1 MSTRTITAAVALAT
15 LAVATGAYG
24 RATAEPFHGVQT
36 TIDTG
41 VLDYSCFEGI
51 EGNGMTT
58 DVIDGHLTEN
68 ANGFHFHGVV
78 HREYTLAF
86 ADGTHI
92 LGRVSQHIEFNATRN
107 STTDTE
113 PSQER
118 ATIYA
123 ADGRVVGTIRQQGIF
138 HLAIP
143 TRMATANP
151 TRARSPRSSSATACS
166 AHEPK
171 REAARSCVAEILT
184 SSESVRPTRSRPLS
198 VARRPLCVRARRRSH
213 GTPCG

>member
-1 MSTRTITAAVALAT
+1 VGASRLSTTQETRMSMRTITAAVALAA
-15 LAVATGAYG
+15 LATATGAHG
-24 RATAEPFHGVQT
+24 RATAEPFHDVQT

-51 EGNGMTT
+51 EGNGTTT
-58 DVIDGHLTEN
+58 DVIDGHVTEN
-68 ANGFHFHGVV
+68 ADGFHFHGVV

-86 ADGTHI
+86 ADGIHI

-123 ADGRVVGTIRQQGIF
+123 PDGRVVGTIRQQGIF
-138 HLAIP
+138 HL
-143 TRMATANP
+143 RYSDANGNGQP
-151 TRARSPRSSSATACS
+151 DPG
-166 AHEPK
+166 
-171 REAARSCVAEILT
+171 EIST
-184 SSESVRPTRSRPLS
+184 QFERIRVFCP
-198 VARRPLCVRARRRSH
+198 
-213 GTPCG
+213 